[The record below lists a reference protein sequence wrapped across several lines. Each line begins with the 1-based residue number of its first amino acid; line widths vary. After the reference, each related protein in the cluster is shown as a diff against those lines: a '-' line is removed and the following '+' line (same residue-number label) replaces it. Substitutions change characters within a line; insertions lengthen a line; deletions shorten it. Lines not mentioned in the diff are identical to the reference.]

1 MFRVLVNKA
10 VTVVNARM
18 YYLKASNQ
26 FLAHFNI
33 NSYNDNVGK
42 GFIMLECFKCFN
54 TVKPR
59 YVFNFHS

>member
-10 VTVVNARM
+10 GTVVNARM

-54 TVKPR
+54 TVKP
-59 YVFNFHS
+59 